1 MKQEI
6 FCYIQDKEDV
16 HFLNVD
22 GSLEVH
28 DILAS
33 FVIQIA
39 KLNESTPRDILHAVS
54 GKLQVLMNEKVL
66 V

>member
-6 FCYIQDKEDV
+6 FCYIEGEENV
-16 HFLNVD
+16 HFLNID
-22 GSLEVH
+22 GSLEAY
-28 DILAS
+28 DILAA

-39 KLNESTPRDILHAVS
+39 KLNESTPRDVLHAVS